1 MGYRLQVKIMK
12 KMKNLLT
19 IVMLVALAALPT
31 KAQTFGGNNSLYS
44 TAPTA
49 SFQSTSTM
57 PGSGSVY
64 ASQPML
70 DADGMATYEGAGRP
84 GGGPRKAGAIT
95 GEDDGDLPIGDAVLP
110 LMLMAMMFG
119 LFIAM
124 KRKKVGSKE

>member
-1 MGYRLQVKIMK
+1 
-12 KMKNLLT
+12 MKNLLT
-19 IVMLVALAALPT
+19 IVMLVALVALPT

-95 GEDDGDLPIGDAVLP
+95 GEDDGDLPIGDGTWI
-110 LMLMAMMFG
+110 LMLLAVGYAF
-119 LFIAM
+119 FIAWR
-124 KRKKVGSKE
+124 RKVADSEK